1 MATNITVGVLRALLT
16 LDTAQFQSGMRESAG
31 SAKKFEGQ
39 LRSIG
44 GNLTQIGGTLTAA
57 VTLPI
62 VAAFGAATKS
72 AIDFESS
79 FAGVRKTVDAS
90 EAEFA
95 AMSAQFRGLSKEIPV
110 SVHELNRLGEA
121 AGALGIP
128 KEDVIEFAEVMA
140 KLGVT
145 TNVTSDQAAESIAK
159 IQNIFGASG
168 KFTEEFA
175 STLVDLGNKGA
186 STEAEI
192 LALATRIASAG
203 NTVGMTQ
210 AQVLGFSSAIANVGM
225 EAEAGGSAFSRVVL
239 SISQAITAGGAE
251 LARFAQVAGMSTQ
264 QFATLFQTDA
274 AGAVTAFIG
283 GLGRIKQ
290 SGGDLNATLD
300 ALGFTE
306 IRQSDLLRRLAG
318 ASDMVGLSLQT
329 ANTAWQ
335 QNTALSA
342 EAEKRFVTFQSQLTI
357 FWNRLTDIGITLG
370 TALLPVLTAFLNI
383 LGAIMPVIEFLA
395 QSFAAMPMPM
405 QLMAIGLAG
414 LVAAIG
420 PLLLIGGQLAM
431 GLAALIGLGGF
442 AGVTAAMTA
451 VATFITGGLTAA
463 FTMILPWLGPV
474 GLIAA
479 GVTAIVLAWKYWDQI
494 VAFFQGAWQFV
505 VQNLTK
511 VPDLLLLLL
520 GPIGQV
526 ALAFKHWDTIAA
538 IAQTVYTA
546 VKTWL
551 VDKFNAIVESIRQK
565 VAAVTGFFRDMYVK
579 VVGQSYVPDMVSG
592 IGYEFGR
599 LDDLMVG
606 PTERQ
611 TSIVQDMFRSMS
623 DAVSS
628 TVQDMLR
635 RVSSML
641 TGWLDKYMPSWA
653 ANLVSGVADSVMRGL
668 ADRFIGG
675 GGGGFG
681 GGGGGIFGGGGGGG
695 GIGGNLINQGVNRLF
710 GLGGGGGGGLGS
722 GAAMNARIDAL
733 SGGGGGGFGGLSAA
747 QWGQYGGGAALAIGG
762 AIMFAKAKST
772 GSSTLGGAM
781 TGAGIGTMILP
792 GIGTAIGAGIG
803 ALVGFARGK
812 FAGGEEGMTVNPR
825 RDKFFSQFGDPSK
838 KGVGGAGWNLASRLV
853 ALGQGE
859 GGGPLFAALQKAD
872 TVKLWEKAQADVVT
886 LLRRTGTE
894 VQSFARGGF
903 IPPGVVT
910 PAILHGGSSGEI
922 VAPLDKMQTVV
933 TFAPTIVAWDGADVK
948 RAMPALI
955 RELKMAM
962 LLNTDGLNT
971 AQRRALEA

>member
-1 MATNITVGVLRALLT
+1 VATNITVGVLRALLT

-44 GNLTQIGGTLTAA
+44 GNMTQIGGTLTAA

-62 VAAFGAATKS
+62 VAAFGGATKA

-95 AMSAQFRGLSKEIPV
+95 AMSEQFRGLSKEIPV

-290 SGGDLNATLD
+290 SGGDLNATLN

-551 VDKFNAIVESIRQK
+551 VDKFNAIVDSIRQK
-565 VAAVTGFFRDMYVK
+565 VAAVTGFFRDMYIK
-579 VVGQSYVPDMVSG
+579 VVGQSYVPDMVTG

-599 LDDLMVG
+599 LDDLMVE
-606 PTERQ
+606 PTRQ
-611 TSIVQDMFRSMS
+611 STSVVGTMFRSLS
-623 DAVSS
+623 DEVNNVVRDMLRQVSS
-628 TVQDMLR
+628 T
-635 RVSSML
+635 L
-641 TGWLDKYMPSWA
+641 TGWLDGFMPSWA
-653 ANLVSGVADSVMRGL
+653 AQLLGGVADAVMSGL
-668 ADRFIGG
+668 TERLLPGLS
-675 GGGGFG
+675 GFG
-681 GGGGGIFGGGGGGG
+681 GGGLFGGGGAGGL
-695 GIGGNLINQGVNRLF
+695 IGKIP
-710 GLGGGGGGGLGS
+710 GLGGLMGGGAGGGLAS
-722 GAAMNARIDAL
+722 GAAINAQTAAL
-733 SGGGGGGFGGLSAA
+733 
-747 QWGQYGGGAALAIGG
+747 GGGAGG
-762 AIMFAKAKST
+762 GM
-772 GSSTLGGAM
+772 
-781 TGAGIGTMILP
+781 
-792 GIGTAIGAGIG
+792 G
-803 ALVGFARGK
+803 ALGAFFTNPFTLAGAAGVALGLGIWKKGLFR
-812 FAGGEEGMTVNPR
+812 GGEEALKVSPR
-825 RDKFFSQFGDPSK
+825 RDQFFAQFGDIQNR
-838 KGVGGAGWNLASRLV
+838 GEGGAAWNLASRLV

-872 TVKLWEKAQADVVT
+872 TVAQWDQAQASVVAV
-886 LLRRTGTE
+886 LKRAGMAVR
-894 VQSFARGGF
+894 SFAQGGF

-922 VAPLDKMQTVV
+922 VAPLDKMRTVV